1 MHIKFCYIFV
11 MVALISSSSCSKNI
25 KKISKINFNGEDSIE
40 LTYINDQWVSD
51 KLDSQKVV
59 SDKNKIIHNK
69 IHYDTHADYFYDKK
83 DRLAKVVEK
92 RYVGRNY
99 SLLFVTHTYQY
110 IYEDNRLSEIL
121 FDEKCDSTLGYCQN
135 RSEKYQIFYKNLE
148 YNNPV
153 FLYFMYNA
161 ELPVYLPFDHSKY
174 YIQSYTIFDKIL
186 KTSSV
191 DIARIY
197 NFKYEYKNSC
207 ITKMTVDNER
217 GKNSYNLFFS
227 YLDN

>member
-1 MHIKFCYIFV
+1 MHIKFWSIFV
-11 MVALISSSSCSKNI
+11 MVALIFSSSCSKNM

-40 LTYINDQWVSD
+40 LAYINDQWVSD
-51 KLDSQKVV
+51 TLDSRKVV
-59 SDKNKIIHNK
+59 LDKNKIIHNK
-69 IHYDTHADYFYDKK
+69 IHYDTDADYFYDKK
-83 DRLAKVVEK
+83 DRLTKVVEK
-92 RYVGRNY
+92 RYVGQNY
-99 SLLFVTHTYQY
+99 SSLFVTHTYQY
-110 IYEDNRLSEIL
+110 FYEDNRLSEIL
-121 FDEKCDSTLGYCQN
+121 FNEKCNSNLGYCQN

-148 YNNPV
+148 YSNPV
-153 FLYFMYNA
+153 FLYFMYKA

-207 ITKMTVDNER
+207 ITKMTVENDS
-217 GKNSYNLFFS
+217 GKNSYNYFFS